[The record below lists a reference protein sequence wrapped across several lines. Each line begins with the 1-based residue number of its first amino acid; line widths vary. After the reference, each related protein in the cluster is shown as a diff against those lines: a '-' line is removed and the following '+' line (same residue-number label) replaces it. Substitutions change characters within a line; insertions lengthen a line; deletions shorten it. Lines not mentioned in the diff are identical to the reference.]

1 MIQAYRAGGV
11 RVKLR
16 FLTAMSL
23 ALETKTIGDVTI
35 ILLTGDLRL
44 GETST
49 NFRDAMR
56 ALLNSGAKKVCI
68 DLNGVE
74 HLDSSGI
81 GEIVGAHSLAF
92 ASGAK
97 IKLIR
102 PPEKIMKLL
111 QITRLATV
119 FKVCET
125 EEEALATF

>member
-1 MIQAYRAGGV
+1 
-11 RVKLR
+11 
-16 FLTAMSL
+16 MSL
-23 ALETKTIGDVTI
+23 ALETRTVGDVTI
-35 ILLTGDLRL
+35 IELTGDLRL

-49 NFRDAMR
+49 RFRDAMR
-56 ALLNSGAKKVCI
+56 DLLNSGVKKICV

-92 ASGAK
+92 SSGAK

-102 PPEKIMKLL
+102 PPDKIMRLL

-119 FKVCET
+119 FKVCMT
-125 EEEALATF
+125 EEEALEAF

>member
-1 MIQAYRAGGV
+1 
-11 RVKLR
+11 
-16 FLTAMSL
+16 MSL
-23 ALETKTIGDVTI
+23 ALETKTVGDVTI
-35 ILLTGDLRL
+35 LLLTGDLRL

-49 NFRDAMR
+49 NFRNAMR
-56 ALLNSGAKKVCI
+56 DLFKAGAKKICI
-68 DLNGVE
+68 DLAGVE

-92 ASGAK
+92 SSGAK

-119 FKVCET
+119 FRVCQT
-125 EEEALATF
+125 EDEALATF